1 MYRRWLRPGEPEG
14 DAGASRGGW
23 KEPDADQVQELEVV
37 ALWDPIQS
45 VEQLIRHPGERLDQ
59 GYARIGNVVISP
71 FGTLLLDQA
80 LGVIDQVLEAA
91 IVEVRDRKCHA
102 HPPPTADCSFMF
114 VLPESRRRGRPGCAD
129 RWFPRSRSGCRCTGC
144 SSSRNQS

>member
-1 MYRRWLRPGEPEG
+1 MHRRRLRSGEPEG
-14 DAGASRGGW
+14 DAGASSGGW

-37 ALWDPIQS
+37 ALGDPIQP

-71 FGTLLLDQA
+71 FRTLLLDQA

-102 HPPPTADCSFMF
+102 HPPPAWLSIMKS
-114 VLPESRRRGRPGCAD
+114 LPELRRTGRPGCGD
-129 RWFPRSRSGCRCTGC
+129 H
-144 SSSRNQS
+144 SSRR